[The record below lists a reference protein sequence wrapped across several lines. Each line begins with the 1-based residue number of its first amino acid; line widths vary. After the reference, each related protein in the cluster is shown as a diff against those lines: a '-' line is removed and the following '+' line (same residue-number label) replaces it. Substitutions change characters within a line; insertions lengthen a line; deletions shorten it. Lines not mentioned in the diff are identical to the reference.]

1 MLEPEPSSSNWR
13 RPTPTSASGATR
25 HGRRARGSDMPKS
38 KGLNHIAMSVPRGSL
53 TDDHVAE
60 IADSYG
66 RHLGWKVIE
75 AYRQSDRLTLAA
87 GGRTYVN
94 LREQDDVMVCHGYE
108 HFGITLESEDD
119 IEQLWN
125 DLRGES
131 REVEVGELESG
142 ESGFRVFRFRYLLPL
157 TVEVQYLP

>member
-1 MLEPEPSSSNWR
+1 
-13 RPTPTSASGATR
+13 
-25 HGRRARGSDMPKS
+25 
-38 KGLNHIAMSVPRGSL
+38 
-53 TDDHVAE
+53 
-60 IADSYG
+60 
-66 RHLGWKVIE
+66 
-75 AYRQSDRLTLAA
+75 LTLAV

-94 LREQDDVMVCHGYE
+94 LREQDDVMVCPGYE

-125 DLRGES
+125 NLRGDS
-131 REVEVGELESG
+131 REVEVGELETG